1 MSDETT
7 TAPDVGDLALDTARD
22 RVGVVMGHEGPYV
35 QLRPPDGG
43 REWDAD
49 PEKVRPADVTDELR
63 FRLGEQNA
71 RRRWGL

>member
-7 TAPDVGDLALDTARD
+7 TAPEVGELALDTERD

-35 QLRPPDGG
+35 QLRPPGGG

-49 PEKVRPADVTDELR
+49 PAKIRPADVADELR
-63 FRLGEQNA
+63 FRVGEQNA
-71 RRRWGL
+71 PRRWGL